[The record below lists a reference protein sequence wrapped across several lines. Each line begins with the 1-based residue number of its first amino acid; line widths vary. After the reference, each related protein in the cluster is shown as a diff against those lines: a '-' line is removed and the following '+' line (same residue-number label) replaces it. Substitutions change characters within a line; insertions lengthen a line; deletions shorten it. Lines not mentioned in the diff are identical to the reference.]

1 VPERLNGHDWKSCSG
16 GDLARGF
23 ESPSLRCTMAITKE
37 EIDREK
43 QRLPRGW
50 GRFGKTLD
58 KLAELSQP
66 EESLV
71 STCVALN
78 PKFEHRT
85 VTLVGGLL
93 EMTKTTNI
101 VLAATSER
109 LLMVG
114 TGFGGAPRADTSIPY
129 DGLEIVSRGDS
140 DFVLAWP
147 DAQMRVKGSHKKQTP
162 EFLDALAA
170 RARPTVGGEAP

>member
-1 VPERLNGHDWKSCSG
+1 
-16 GDLARGF
+16 
-23 ESPSLRCTMAITKE
+23 MAITKQ
-37 EIDREK
+37 EIEREK
-43 QRLPRGW
+43 SRLPRGW

-58 KLAELSQP
+58 KLDEMLEP
-66 EESLV
+66 DESLI

-114 TGFGGAPRADTSIPY
+114 TGFGGAPRTDTSIPY
-129 DGLEIVSRGDS
+129 DGLEIVSRGES
-140 DFVLAWP
+140 EFVLAWP
-147 DAQMRVKGSHKKQTP
+147 DAQMRVKGAHKKQTP

-170 RARPTVGGEAP
+170 RARPTAGGGTP